1 MASLGPWLQI
11 ASVLSV
17 VNVVLLGTLTT
28 VWARNYRTFK
38 TPLIAGLVAFSA
50 VMLVENLVALYF
62 FQSSMRMLYAGDTLA
77 QQVVM
82 AMRALETVAFA
93 FLTYVTM
100 Q

>member
-1 MASLGPWLQI
+1 MGLSGPWLQI

-17 VNVVLLGTLTT
+17 VNVVLLGALTV

-50 VMLVENLVALYF
+50 VMLLENLIALYF
-62 FQSSMRMLYAGDTLA
+62 FQSPMRMLYAGDTLA
-77 QQVVM
+77 QQLVL
-82 AMRALETVAFA
+82 AMRGMETVAIA

>member
-1 MASLGPWLQI
+1 MAKLGPWLQI

-17 VNVVLLGTLTT
+17 VNVVLLATLTV
-28 VWARNYRTFK
+28 VWARNYRTFR

-50 VMLVENLVALYF
+50 VLLLENLIALFF
-62 FQSSMRMLYAGDTLA
+62 FQSGMRMLYAGDAFA
-77 QQVVM
+77 QQVVLV
-82 AMRALETVAFA
+82 MRGLETLAVG